1 MPQTVGGQK
10 TFATGKKLAVEG
22 KLSFVTNVHPFDV
35 NLPDLHKTA
44 LTKSADQT
52 VELDYTIKTI
62 SSVEKI
68 HAEKIDG
75 VRVDDICLTDG
86 VCAIACSQD
95 PCATFEKTVTSDG
108 GVNIGGNLE
117 EIDMAGVL
125 GSLTR
130 NNNQYSLDSLEV
142 PNGDFSWTDDV
153 QGMCIVYALKHY

>member
-1 MPQTVGGQK
+1 MVGGQK

-22 KLSFVTNVHPFDV
+22 KLSFLTNVHPFDV
-35 NLPDLHKTA
+35 NLPDLHATA

-62 SSVEKI
+62 SSVDKI
-68 HAEKIDG
+68 HAEQIDG

-95 PCATFEKTVTSDG
+95 PCATFENTVTSDG

-153 QGMCIVYALKHY
+153 PGMCIVYALKRY